1 MEIIYDSFS
10 DLKKYLHGGIINE
23 LKKYFTEDD
32 KNINHKKKFDILKDK
47 FLDK

>member
-1 MEIIYDSFS
+1 
-10 DLKKYLHGGIINE
+10 LLGGIINE